1 MAAESHLMHDS
12 PRPMSR
18 RAALLGCGAAVAAV
32 PGCATERTGVPSIAA
47 APRTDL
53 RLSRPVMGAVFD
65 GRPTPGDAPVAPT
78 LQRDLARIYGPS
90 IAWRDYFAQV
100 PPGEVAM
107 RFRIVA
113 LGSVFGSRIISAAA
127 VSSATA
133 RAQGSAT
140 GPWGTVVA
148 QATAQQTA
156 FTGAMAA
163 EGWWNGAAWVD
174 IEIEDNRPGRRSRLT
189 IPAVAEHRES
199 NTWGYGSGDRAARVA
214 WERVSAQ
221 VIRVV
226 DGSLRMLRD
235 AEASSSPGGR
245 HDSAGRDIPG
255 ASSRR
260 SG

>member
-1 MAAESHLMHDS
+1 MRGS
-12 PRPMSR
+12 PVRIAR
-18 RAALLGCGAAVAAV
+18 RAALSAGSGFLGALLA
-32 PGCATERTGVPSIAA
+32 GCATERTGAPSIAA

-53 RLSRPVMGAVFD
+53 RLSRPIIGAVFE
-65 GRPTPGDAPVAPT
+65 GRPTPGDASVALT
-78 LQRDLARIYGPS
+78 LQRDLARIYGHS
-90 IAWRDYFAQV
+90 ITWREYFAPV
-100 PPGEVAM
+100 PPGDVAM

-113 LGSVFGSRIISAAA
+113 LGSVFGSRIVSAAA

-174 IEIEDNRPGRRSRLT
+174 IEIEDNRPGRRIRLT
-189 IPAVAEHRES
+189 IPIVAEHRES

-221 VIRVV
+221 LIRVV
-226 DGSLRMLRD
+226 DNSVRMLRD
-235 AEASSSPGGR
+235 DEGPA
-245 HDSAGRDIPG
+245 
-255 ASSRR
+255 
-260 SG
+260 

>member
-1 MAAESHLMHDS
+1 MATESLSMRDS
-12 PRPMSR
+12 RHPMSR
-18 RAALLGCGAAVAAV
+18 RAACVAGGAAFLAALS
-32 PGCATERTGVPSIAA
+32 GCATERTGVPSIAA
-47 APRTDL
+47 APRTEL
-53 RLSRPVMGAVFD
+53 RLSRPVIGAVFD

-90 IAWRDYFAQV
+90 FAWRDYFAPV
-100 PPGEVAM
+100 PAGEVAM

-113 LGSVFGSRIISAAA
+113 LGSVFGSRIVSAAA
-127 VSSATA
+127 ISSATA

-148 QATAQQTA
+148 QATAQQTT

-174 IEIEDNRPGRRSRLT
+174 IEIEDNRPGRRSRFS

-221 VIRVV
+221 LIRVV
-226 DGSLRMLRD
+226 DNTLRMLRD
-235 AEASSSPGGR
+235 EEAR
-245 HDSAGRDIPG
+245 A
-255 ASSRR
+255 
-260 SG
+260 

>member
-1 MAAESHLMHDS
+1 MRDS
-12 PRPMSR
+12 RHPMSR
-18 RAALLGCGAAVAAV
+18 RAAFAAGGAALVAML

-47 APRTDL
+47 APRTEL
-53 RLSRPVMGAVFD
+53 RLSRPVIGAVFD
-65 GRPTPGDAPVAPT
+65 GRGAPGDASVAPT

-90 IAWRDYFAQV
+90 IAWRDYFAPV

-113 LGSVFGSRIISAAA
+113 LGSVFGSRIVSAAA
-127 VSSATA
+127 ISTATA
-133 RAQGSAT
+133 RARGSAT
-140 GPWGTVVA
+140 GPWGTIIA

-174 IEIEDNRPGRRSRLT
+174 IEIEDNRPGRRIRLT
-189 IPAVAEHRES
+189 IPIVAEHRES

-221 VIRVV
+221 LIRVV
-226 DGSLRMLRD
+226 DNSVRMLRD
-235 AEASSSPGGR
+235 DEGPA
-245 HDSAGRDIPG
+245 
-255 ASSRR
+255 
-260 SG
+260 